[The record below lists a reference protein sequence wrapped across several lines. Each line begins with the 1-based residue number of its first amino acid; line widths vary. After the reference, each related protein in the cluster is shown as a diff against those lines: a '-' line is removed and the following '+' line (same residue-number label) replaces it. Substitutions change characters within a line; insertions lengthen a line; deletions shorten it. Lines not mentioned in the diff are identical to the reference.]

1 MADKQVT
8 YVMNL
13 RGQFES
19 RLNKSNVAAQRFD
32 KSMGSM
38 IARFATFA
46 AVGGVLVNS
55 IKKIADFEEAVSNLS
70 AITGASGD
78 DLDYLKAKAIEM
90 GKATTK
96 SSIDTITAFKLIASS
111 KPELLEDAQALAAVT
126 KEAITLSEASGLDLP
141 SAAKAL
147 TSSLNQFGLG
157 ADQSSRLINLL
168 AAGSKFAAAE
178 IPDLTASLEEFGGVA
193 DSLNV
198 PVEQAA
204 AAVETLST
212 KGLKGQR
219 AGMMLRNVFLK
230 LGASADRNLNPKI
243 VGLSK
248 SLENLAPIQD
258 NVNEL
263 TKMFGRQNVIAAQ
276 TLIKQRNRLDELT
289 VAMTDTNIAYEQA
302 SINTDNL
309 NSDVKRLSSAWE
321 GFVLNLNQGEGRISG
336 TFRTLTQGLT
346 KLIEKFDD
354 ANKSIEELG
363 KSMAEKSFQS
373 TKDYIMRADE
383 SFRIPRTKEFI
394 ETQKKVIKSIKD
406 KQDADGKTIYLSKK
420 TKKRLA
426 TEMEWAQRSLA
437 MLQNLHGELLNPKEI
452 PEVPKLID
460 DKTGLNLKE
469 EVTRITAGAPKVFN
483 ITVQKM
489 TGIETL
495 NTTTIK
501 EGIQQTGASV
511 LEQLQIALADM
522 QVVAS

>member
-111 KPELLEDAQALAAVT
+111 KPELLTNAQALAATT
-126 KEAITLSEASGLDLP
+126 KEAIVLSEASGLALP
-141 SAAKAL
+141 DAARAL
-147 TSSLNQFGLG
+147 TGALNQFNLG
-157 ADQSSRLINLL
+157 ADESSRLINVL
-168 AAGSKFAAAE
+168 AAGAKFAGAE
-178 IPDLTASLEEFGGVA
+178 IPDLSASMLEFGGIA
-193 DSLNV
+193 NSMGLSF
-198 PVEQAA
+198 EQAA
-204 AAVETLST
+204 ASAEAIS
-212 KGLKGQR
+212 GQLKGSR
-219 AGMMLRNVFLK
+219 AGMQLRNVFLR
-230 LGASADRNLNPKI
+230 LASSTDRKLNPSI
-243 VGLSK
+243 VGLNAA
-248 SLENLAPIQD
+248 LENLAPIQD
-258 NVNEL
+258 DVNALE
-263 TKMFGRQNVIAAQ
+263 KMFGRQNVIAAQ
-276 TLIKQRNRLDELT
+276 TLIQQRKEVENLT
-289 VAMTDTNIAYEQA
+289 VALTGTSTAYEQA
-302 SINTDNL
+302 SVNTDNL

-321 GFVLNLNQGEGRISG
+321 GFVLNLNQGEGQISG
-336 TFRTLTQGLT
+336 FFRSMVKGVTNFIDLM
-346 KLIEKFDD
+346 DM
-354 ANKSIEELG
+354 ANKSVSEIRKNVQLEVLSGSAKEDIKEFEAFVDKIGVQRGNIEELR
-363 KSMAEKSFQS
+363 KTADRFLKVDQDRLAEMQASELSVTFD
-373 TKDYIMRADE
+373 KDQIDILQN
-383 SFRIPRTKEFI
+383 RINAIRKFVDI
-394 ETQKKVIKSIKD
+394 QKKIEPVKD
-406 KQDADGKTIYLSKK
+406 VSKIQDDTTAGV
-420 TKKRLA
+420 TK
-426 TEMEWAQRSLA
+426 
-437 MLQNLHGELLNPKEI
+437 
-452 PEVPKLID
+452 
-460 DKTGLNLKE
+460 
-469 EVTRITAGAPKVFN
+469 ITAGAPKVFN

-489 TGIETL
+489 AGIETL

>member
-111 KPELLEDAQALAAVT
+111 KPELLTNAQALAATT
-126 KEAITLSEASGLDLP
+126 KEAIVLSEASGLALP
-141 SAAKAL
+141 DAARAL
-147 TSSLNQFGLG
+147 TGALNQFNLG
-157 ADQSSRLINLL
+157 ADESSRLINVL
-168 AAGSKFAAAE
+168 AAGAKFAGAE
-178 IPDLTASLEEFGGVA
+178 IPDLSASMLEFGGIA
-193 DSLNV
+193 NSMGLSF
-198 PVEQAA
+198 EQAA
-204 AAVETLST
+204 ASAEAIS
-212 KGLKGQR
+212 GQLKGSR
-219 AGMMLRNVFLK
+219 AGMQLRNVFLR
-230 LGASADRNLNPKI
+230 LASSTDRKLNPSI
-243 VGLSK
+243 VGLNAA
-248 SLENLAPIQD
+248 LENLAPIQD
-258 NVNEL
+258 DVNALE
-263 TKMFGRQNVIAAQ
+263 KMFGRQNVIAAQ
-276 TLIKQRNRLDELT
+276 TLIQQRKEVENLT
-289 VAMTDTNIAYEQA
+289 VALTGTSTAYEQA
-302 SINTDNL
+302 SVNTDNL

-346 KLIEKFDD
+346 RLIEKFDD